1 MVGPPMTDDRRRI
14 IRTTGA
20 PTAVGPYSQAVRSGR
35 FLFTSGQIPLD
46 PGTGALEAGL
56 IEAQTRRVMENL
68 RAVLAE
74 GGAAFSDVVKATVFL
89 VDLADF
95 KSMNGVYA
103 TYFPSDPPARSTVQV
118 AALPLGARVEI
129 ELIAELPS
137 SA

>member
-1 MVGPPMTDDRRRI
+1 
-14 IRTTGA
+14 
-20 PTAVGPYSQAVRSGR
+20 
-35 FLFTSGQIPLD
+35 
-46 PGTGALEAGL
+46 
-56 IEAQTRRVMENL
+56 MENL